1 MEALAKRK
9 YLITSALP
17 YANGALHFGHLA
29 GAYLPGDCFARFQRL
44 LGNEVLYVC
53 GSDEYGLPITLSAQ
67 IAGRTP
73 QEHVDLYHGINKS
86 LFERLG
92 FSFDHYSRTTWKGHG
107 AVVSQF
113 FTELKDNGFIEEKV
127 TDQLYSEA
135 DNRFLADRYVEGE
148 CPRCH
153 YPKARGDECPK
164 CGASFEAVDLLHP
177 KSKITGAPLTRR
189 PTRHWYVR
197 FDLFKDRLKTW
208 LEEKSWKPNV
218 LNFIR
223 HYIEELRPRAIT
235 RDSDWGIPVPLQEA
249 CGKVFYVW
257 FDAPIGYISASM
269 EWAEKQGNPDLW
281 KHFWQ
286 DPKTRLVQFIGK
298 DNIPFHAVFFPAML
312 MGQNQPYKLV
322 DDLPANE
329 FYNLEGHRFSKS
341 EGWMIDTDKF
351 LERYTADQLR
361 YTLAA
366 NAPETADSEFTW
378 ADFQMRCNAE
388 LVGKYGNLANRVLV
402 FIQQRCEGKIPHRNS
417 LEPLDEQFLQ
427 DIQRI
432 TTSISEHYEHYEL
445 RRATQAIMELAQLG
459 NVYFDAKKPWL
470 DAKDPICHPRM
481 ATTLSLCLEGLKA
494 LALISWP
501 IIPSAATSL
510 WHLLGHKDPIGT
522 TTLSLALSQS
532 LPVDHPLPPPH
543 VLVHKIED
551 GQIQEEIAQLHAL
564 VAKATPQEPAL
575 PTSWTPMKP
584 SITFDDFSK
593 TDLRV
598 ATVITAEKVPKSK
611 KLLKLSL
618 DLGFETRTVVS
629 GISQHYAPEDLIGKK
644 VLLVANLAPATIMG
658 IESHGMVLAASH
670 GELLELPGI
679 ASLPPGSTVA

>member
-1 MEALAKRK
+1 MGALEKRK

-44 LGNEVLYVC
+44 VGHEVLYVC

-67 IAGRTP
+67 MAGRTP
-73 QEHVDLYHGINKS
+73 QEHVDLYHATNKS
-86 LFERLG
+86 LFERLD
-92 FSFDHYSRTTWKGHG
+92 FSFDHYSRTTWQGHG
-107 AVVSQF
+107 PVVSQF
-113 FTELKDNGFIEEKV
+113 FLELKENGYIEEKV

-135 DNRFLADRYVEGE
+135 DDRFLADRYVEGE

-177 KSKITGAPLTRR
+177 KSKITGAPLARK

-208 LEEKSWKPNV
+208 LEEKPWKPNV

-235 RDSDWGIPVPLQEA
+235 RDSDWGIPVPLEEA
-249 CGKVFYVW
+249 AGKVFYVW

-269 EWAEKQGNPDLW
+269 EWAQKCGQPDRW
-281 KHFWQ
+281 KHFWH
-286 DPKTRLVQFIGK
+286 DPTTRLVQFIGK
-298 DNIPFHAVFFPAML
+298 DNIPFHAVFFPAMI

-341 EGWMIDTDKF
+341 EGWMIDTEKF
-351 LERYTADQLR
+351 LERYTSDQLR

-366 NAPETADSEFTW
+366 NAPETADAEFTW
-378 ADFQMRCNAE
+378 SDFQMRCNAE

-402 FIQQRCEGKIPHRNS
+402 FIQQRAEGKVPQKGP
-417 LEPLDEQFLQ
+417 LEPLDEQFQQ

-432 TTSISEHYEHYEL
+432 TSQISEHYEHYEL

-470 DAKDPICHPRM
+470 DAKDPARHERM
-481 ATTLSLCLEGLKA
+481 ATTLALCLEGLKA

-501 IIPSAATSL
+501 ILPKASSSL
-510 WHLLGHKDPIGT
+510 WHLLGHKDPIGA
-522 TTLSLALSQS
+522 TTLGTALKEP
-532 LPVDHPLPPPH
+532 LPAGNALPPPH
-543 VLVHKIED
+543 VLFHKIED
-551 GQIQEEIAQLHAL
+551 AQIQEEIAHLHAM
-564 VAKATPQEPAL
+564 VKKATPQDTP

-611 KLLKLSL
+611 KLLKLSV

-629 GISQHYAPEDLIGKK
+629 GISQHYAPEDLVGKK

-679 ASLPPGSTVA
+679 ATLPPGSTVA